1 MIVFKTIALAF
12 SLFSAIP
19 VPRVEWN
26 SRNLRYVM
34 CAFPLVGVI
43 IGGVCWLWLWGCLQL
58 RTVSVQQIYFLQAAG
73 LTLLPVLLSGGIH
86 LDGLCDTAD
95 ALGSH
100 SDRAKMASI
109 LRDPHCG
116 ASALIA
122 CCGWFA
128 GMFAFSASIHPS
140 VRTGAALVLL
150 FTLSRLLSAFAV
162 ASLPPAEGSSLVK
175 TFSDTAQK
183 RIVRISTGGTA
194 LCLSLVVSLF
204 APWECLSVVVAQ
216 SLFSI
221 YYVRLCRRF
230 GGISGDLAGW
240 FVQWA
245 EFVSMGALAIV
256 PAVLAYIFGVSL

>member
-43 IGGVCWLWLWGCLQL
+43 IGGVCWLWL
-58 RTVSVQQIYFLQAAG
+58 Y
-73 LTLLPVLLSGGIH
+73 

-140 VRTGAALVLL
+140 VRTGAALALL

-183 RIVRISTGGTA
+183 RIVRISTGGAA
-194 LCLSLVVSLF
+194 LCLSLIVSLF

-221 YYVRLCRRF
+221 YYARLCRRF